1 MLEDNLIKHITTRSA
16 AAFAERSIRTLRD
29 GVNVRLDALGLAKSR
44 WWKML
49 PFVVNQYNTTFHT
62 TTEVT
67 PNDAAQLDWDKP
79 GGRQAIIRIRDTT
92 ADKAHFDLKYPL
104 IGVGDRVK
112 ILRKPGKYGDFK
124 SHFVAWSEATYKVE
138 EITYDSGN
146 PVFKLEDRSKRLRLH
161 DIFKVDGVEKA
172 PKLKLKGKQEIAAQ
186 LRRKRPPPPSVEEP
200 PAEVPEPVR
209 TKPRLRVKTPDPD
222 RAQEAAVSA
231 VEIAVARVNPRLNV
245 KTVDPKWNALPIESR
260 GLRRRTKTY
269 DASWHQNKLHPL
281 SDQLFI

>member
-1 MLEDNLIKHITTRSA
+1 MPWGWRSHNGGRCYPSLSISTIPRFTRLL
-16 AAFAERSIRTLRD
+16 RS
-29 GVNVRLDALGLAKSR
+29 
-44 WWKML
+44 
-49 PFVVNQYNTTFHT
+49 P
-62 TTEVT
+62 

-79 GGRQAIIRIRDTT
+79 GGREAILRIRDTT

-104 IGVGDRVK
+104 IGFGDRVK

-161 DIFKVDGVEKA
+161 EIFKVDGVEKA
-172 PKLKLKGKQEIAAQ
+172 PKLKIKGKQEIAAQ

-269 DASWHQNKLHPL
+269 DPSWHLNELHPL
-281 SDQLFI
+281 SDQIFI